1 MRSIYLSTLY
11 FIHRWILRTSFL
23 LAYLPRFRLYFK
35 FKTPDVIGRHI
46 YKGRVHEEEL
56 TNFLLG
62 YLKFE
67 EGDCWFDIG
76 ANIGW
81 YSLVL
86 SQQFSS
92 RPTAYAFEPDPL
104 NYSLLKENIK
114 LNGVRSVIA
123 ENQALSDQEA
133 TKLLYQYP
141 AKNSGRHSLLPLTNV
156 PGIKVSATSLDHYV
170 VQRQI
175 DISSIKFIKMD
186 IEGYEYIAL
195 RGAKTL
201 LHKVPCLLCEF
212 SPAYMERGGINSQD
226 LLDLMSN
233 HNYQPFKITDY
244 ELRSLSHKE
253 ILSFTSN
260 VNIFWKKNHEKC

>member
-1 MRSIYLSTLY
+1 MRSIYLSILY
-11 FIHRWILRTSFL
+11 FIHRWILHTSFL
-23 LAYLPRFRLYFK
+23 VAYLPKFKLYFK
-35 FKTPDVIGRHI
+35 FKTQDVIGRHI

-81 YSLVL
+81 YSLVI

-92 RPTAYAFEPDPL
+92 KPTAYAFEPDPL

-114 LNGVRSVIA
+114 LNDAGSIIA
-123 ENQALSDQEA
+123 ENQALSDQEE

-141 AKNSGRHSLLPLTNV
+141 AKNSGRHSLLPLTDV
-156 PGIKVSATSLDHYV
+156 PGIKVATTSLDRFI

-175 DISSIKFIKMD
+175 DVSTIKFIKMD
-186 IEGYEYIAL
+186 IEGYEYVAL
-195 RGAKTL
+195 KGAKTL
-201 LHKVPCLLCEF
+201 LHKVPYLLCEF
-212 SPAYMERGGINSQD
+212 SPAYMKRGGIRSQD
-226 LLDLMSN
+226 LLDLMN
-233 HNYQPFKITDY
+233 QYNYQPFKITDHQ
-244 ELRSLSHKE
+244 LHLLSQQE

-260 VNIFWKKNHEKC
+260 VNIFWKKNHS